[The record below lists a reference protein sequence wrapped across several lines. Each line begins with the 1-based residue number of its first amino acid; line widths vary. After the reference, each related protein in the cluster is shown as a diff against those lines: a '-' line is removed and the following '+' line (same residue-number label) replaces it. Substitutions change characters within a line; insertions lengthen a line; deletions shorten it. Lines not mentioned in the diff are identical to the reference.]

1 MWSIQSSI
9 FYLLW
14 PTFFKNRGT
23 GFCARFYCSECPKSP
38 YFSMV
43 LRDSKY
49 QVLLRY
55 ARMCN
60 RFEITRNQVVRKGT
74 WVRIPP
80 AAPRRSKVRFAPTFF
95 YSCGTKERHPPAP
108 LLLLSESNP
117 LRWASIRVGK
127 RKYPNWSLLPTHRAL
142 ILLLLAFDRD
152 PQRSRW
158 RLCRL
163 TDAACPLRVLR
174 WIRGWF
180 GYRAEIRAAK
190 AFAPPK
196 RGR

>member
-80 AAPRRSKVRFAPTFF
+80 AAPRGRKVRFATTFF
-95 YSCGTKERHPPAP
+95 YSYGTKERHPPAP

-142 ILLLLAFDRD
+142 ILLLLASEPDSL
-152 PQRSRW
+152 RSRW

-163 TDAACPLRVLR
+163 TDAAYPLRVLR
-174 WIRGWF
+174 WIPVRVG
-180 GYRAEIRAAK
+180 
-190 AFAPPK
+190 K
-196 RGR
+196 RKYPE

>member
-60 RFEITRNQVVRKGT
+60 RFEIKVFIQKNAYFFWRCSKYQVLLRYARMCNRFEITRNRLTGDEPVRG
-74 WVRIPP
+74 
-80 AAPRRSKVRFAPTFF
+80 F
-95 YSCGTKERHPPAP
+95 
-108 LLLLSESNP
+108 ESHA
-117 LRWASIRVGK
+117 LR
-127 RKYPNWSLLPTHRAL
+127 
-142 ILLLLAFDRD
+142 
-152 PQRSRW
+152 QRSYQL
-158 RLCRL
+158 RLVASFL
-163 TDAACPLRVLR
+163 HPEM
-174 WIRGWF
+174 
-180 GYRAEIRAAK
+180 EI
-190 AFAPPK
+190 AFHCT
-196 RGR
+196 RRCEF

>member
-108 LLLLSESNP
+108 LLLLS
-117 LRWASIRVGK
+117 
-127 RKYPNWSLLPTHRAL
+127 
-142 ILLLLAFDRD
+142 DRD
-152 PQRSRW
+152 S
-158 RLCRL
+158 
-163 TDAACPLRVLR
+163 LR
-174 WIRGWF
+174 WIRGRFWTE
-180 GYRAEIRAAK
+180 GETEISKLKPPSMSPQASYRLQRLFYVAQFPHSS
-190 AFAPPK
+190 AFAAPGGK
-196 RGR
+196 QAH

>member
-108 LLLLSESNP
+108 LLLLS
-117 LRWASIRVGK
+117 
-127 RKYPNWSLLPTHRAL
+127 
-142 ILLLLAFDRD
+142 DRD
-152 PQRSRW
+152 S
-158 RLCRL
+158 
-163 TDAACPLRVLR
+163 LR
-174 WIRGWF
+174 WIRGRF
-180 GYRAEIRAAK
+180 LTGDEINISESVLF
-190 AFAPPK
+190 FARNLDIRRLPSFDRGKVDFPK
-196 RGR
+196 SSDRTRDIFIPGRHMNTTFRYNVSCNALQML

>member
-108 LLLLSESNP
+108 LLLLSN
-117 LRWASIRVGK
+117 
-127 RKYPNWSLLPTHRAL
+127 
-142 ILLLLAFDRD
+142 RD

-174 WIRGWF
+174 W
-180 GYRAEIRAAK
+180 A
-190 AFAPPK
+190 
-196 RGR
+196 RGRVRGRRSRWRFAALAYQRSRLRDESPGGGFWPEAQPL